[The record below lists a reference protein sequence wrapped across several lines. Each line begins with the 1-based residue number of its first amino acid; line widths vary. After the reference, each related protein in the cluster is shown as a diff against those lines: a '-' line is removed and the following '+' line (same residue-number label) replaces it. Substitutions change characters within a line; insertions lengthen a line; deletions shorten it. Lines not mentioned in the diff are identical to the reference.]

1 MASRHDSDLSWY
13 EKNRA
18 NENIIKTAEF
28 RSAKKI
34 EEDALMAALGL
45 KIMPPPAGTSQ
56 SKSVIKREPQST
68 SIKNEPMTPAVH
80 HDSRKS
86 KSDRHRQEDRRQQR
100 QSKTTGSDED
110 ENNWSEND
118 EEDLMDED
126 YDNSE
131 TRQSVQSNMST
142 EKELDEFLLDLIK
155 KHGLKSIK
163 HALKSKEEKKDRKH
177 DQSSSES
184 EDEKQR
190 SHKKHKH
197 KSKHSHREDSR
208 SSKRHRSPS
217 SSKHDRSK
225 RHHDRSS

>member
-1 MASRHDSDLSWY
+1 MSNYHWNCSNLLAS
-13 EKNRA
+13 
-18 NENIIKTAEF
+18 
-28 RSAKKI
+28 
-34 EEDALMAALGL
+34 
-45 KIMPPPAGTSQ
+45 TSQ

-86 KSDRHRQEDRRQQR
+86 KSDRHRQEDRRRQR
-100 QSKTTGSDED
+100 QSKTTGSAED

-131 TRQSVQSNMST
+131 SMHLSALISNNLSYVFFLTVARQSVQSNMST

-163 HALKSKEEKKDRKH
+163 HALKSKEFVVNF
-177 DQSSSES
+177 
-184 EDEKQR
+184 
-190 SHKKHKH
+190 
-197 KSKHSHREDSR
+197 
-208 SSKRHRSPS
+208 
-217 SSKHDRSK
+217 
-225 RHHDRSS
+225 